1 MLRLPVL
8 RTKAAGLD
16 RAIRTTQSKIEAER

>member
-8 RTKAAGLD
+8 RTKAADLD
-16 RAIRTTQSKIEAER
+16 SAIQTTQSKIEAER